1 MKFFVNFFVKP
12 TVFATI
18 KNFIIDLIWS
28 NTFKC
33 PGVDRGS
40 SSSIYIYIYI
50 EITSIPAHWFTN
62 CKSYTVPHNI
72 GMAHHF
78 GQVDRAPCF
87 DALAL
92 LRH

>member
-28 NTFKC
+28 NTSKC

-40 SSSIYIYIYI
+40 SSSSPY
-50 EITSIPAHWFTN
+50 N
-62 CKSYTVPHNI
+62 LGN
-72 GMAHHF
+72 HF
-78 GQVDRAPCF
+78 FEVVF
-87 DALAL
+87 
-92 LRH
+92 